1 MVIWCFG
8 MAGGL
13 KDSATGITDGEKVI
27 ILDSL
32 ATNKQM
38 NAVLKVVKANGVALQ
53 KLNNRVARLEQD
65 MTDFKSVVVDNKF
78 ILTK

>member
-1 MVIWCFG
+1 MTASNSNNNRWADMGIGAAWMAAACMVIWCFG

-38 NAVLKVVKANGVALQ
+38 NAV
-53 KLNNRVARLEQD
+53 
-65 MTDFKSVVVDNKF
+65 
-78 ILTK
+78 